1 MRNGVNG
8 MPHRGIFTASPVGLR
23 TAVTTATIRRRLKAH
38 STISNHEDDM
48 KILLR
53 DVRLAFPNLW
63 KATAPKGGGE
73 VAFSASFLL
82 LPNHKQIPE
91 IKKAML
97 SLATEKWGAKGAAT
111 YKALE
116 SSDKLALHNGDSK
129 SEYEGFE
136 GNLYVSTRSRVR
148 PSVFD
153 GQRQELT
160 EADGK
165 PYSGCYVNAS
175 IELWAQDNSY
185 GKRINAQ
192 LRGVQFLRDGDAFAG
207 GGKAA
212 DAEEF
217 DDLGVPDDTSGNDD
231 LAA

>member
-1 MRNGVNG
+1 
-8 MPHRGIFTASPVGLR
+8 
-23 TAVTTATIRRRLKAH
+23 
-38 STISNHEDDM
+38 M
-48 KILLR
+48 KLLLR

-73 VAFSASFLL
+73 EAFSASFLL
-82 LPNHKQIPE
+82 TADHKQLPE
-91 IKKAML
+91 IKKA
-97 SLATEKWGAKGAAT
+97 LAAVASEKWGAKSVAV

-116 SSDKLALHNGDSK
+116 AADKTCLHNGDSK
-129 SEYEGFE
+129 AEYDGFE
-136 GNLYVSTRSRVR
+136 GNLYISSRAKIR

-153 GQRQELT
+153 GQRSPLT

-212 DAEEF
+212 DADEF
-217 DDLGVPDDTSGNDD
+217 DKIGAPDGDD

>member
-1 MRNGVNG
+1 MR
-8 MPHRGIFTASPVGLR
+8 
-23 TAVTTATIRRRLKAH
+23 
-38 STISNHEDDM
+38 
-48 KILLR
+48 ILLR

-73 VAFSASFLL
+73 VAFSASFILP
-82 LPNHKQIPE
+82 PNHKQIPE
-91 IKKAML
+91 LKKQMKA
-97 SLATEKWGAKGAAT
+97 LATDKWGAKADT
-111 YKALE
+111 IYKALE
-116 SSDKLALHNGDSK
+116 SSDKLALHDGDK
-129 SEYEGFE
+129 KAEYEGYE
-136 GNLYVSTRSRVR
+136 GNLFVSTRSKVR

-153 GQRQELT
+153 QQRQELT

-175 IELWAQDNSY
+175 IELWAQDNDY

-207 GGKAA
+207 GGTPA

-217 DDLGVPDDTSGNDD
+217 DEISAEDGDDP

>member
-1 MRNGVNG
+1 MR
-8 MPHRGIFTASPVGLR
+8 
-23 TAVTTATIRRRLKAH
+23 
-38 STISNHEDDM
+38 
-48 KILLR
+48 ILLK

-73 VAFSASFLL
+73 AAFSASLL
-82 LPNHKQIPE
+82 MPKTHKQVAE
-91 IKKAML
+91 LKAAFKAM
-97 SLATEKWGAKGAAT
+97 AKEKWGAKGESVL
-111 YKALE
+111 KALE
-116 SSDKLALHNGDSK
+116 AADKLCLHDGDGK
-129 SEYEGFE
+129 ADYEGFE
-136 GNLYVSTRSRVR
+136 DQLYVSSRSKIR

-153 GQRQELT
+153 GQRQELN

-207 GGKAA
+207 GGHAA
-212 DAEEF
+212 DADEF
-217 DDLGVPDDTSGNDD
+217 DEIAAPDEDPLT
-231 LAA
+231 A

>member
-1 MRNGVNG
+1 
-8 MPHRGIFTASPVGLR
+8 
-23 TAVTTATIRRRLKAH
+23 
-38 STISNHEDDM
+38 M

-63 KATAPKGGGE
+63 KASAPKGGGE
-73 VAFSASFLL
+73 EAFSANFLL
-82 LPNHKQIPE
+82 APDHKQVAE
-91 IKKAML
+91 LKKAML
-97 SLATEKWGAKGAAT
+97 AVATEKWGAKGAAT
-111 YKALE
+111 YKTLE
-116 SSDKLALHNGDSK
+116 STNKLALHDGDTK
-129 SEYEGFE
+129 ADYEGYE
-136 GNLYVSTRSRVR
+136 GNLFVSTRSKVR

-153 GQRQELT
+153 GQRNPLT

-175 IELWAQDNSY
+175 IELWAQSNDF

-207 GGKAA
+207 GSKPA
-212 DAEEF
+212 DSEEF
-217 DDLGVPDDTSGNDD
+217 DDIAAPDEGGDD

>member
-1 MRNGVNG
+1 
-8 MPHRGIFTASPVGLR
+8 
-23 TAVTTATIRRRLKAH
+23 
-38 STISNHEDDM
+38 M

-53 DVRLAFPNLW
+53 DWRLAFPNIW
-63 KATAPKGGGE
+63 KASAPKGGGE
-73 VAFSASFLL
+73 EAFSASFLAA
-82 LPNHKQIPE
+82 PDHKQIPE
-91 IKKAML
+91 IKKAM
-97 SLATEKWGAKGAAT
+97 AAVAAEKWGAKSVAV

-116 SSDKLALHNGDSK
+116 SADKLALHSGDAK

-136 GNLYVSTRSRVR
+136 GQLFISTRSKIR

-153 GQRQELT
+153 GQRAELV

-175 IELWAQDNSY
+175 IEFWAQDNKDY

-212 DAEEF
+212 DADDF
-217 DDLGVPDDTSGNDD
+217 DEIGAPDSDDD

>member
-1 MRNGVNG
+1 
-8 MPHRGIFTASPVGLR
+8 
-23 TAVTTATIRRRLKAH
+23 
-38 STISNHEDDM
+38 M

-73 VAFSASFLL
+73 TAFSASFLL
-82 LPNHKQIPE
+82 APDHKQVAE
-91 IKKAML
+91 IKKSMQA
-97 SLATEKWGAKGAAT
+97 LAKEKWGAKGDAV
-111 YKALE
+111 YKAMD
-116 SSDKLALHNGDSK
+116 SSDKLCLHNGDSK

-136 GNLYVSTRSRVR
+136 GNLCVSTRSKVR
-148 PSVFD
+148 PTVFD

-165 PYSGCYVNAS
+165 PYSGCFVNAS

-212 DAEEF
+212 DADEF
-217 DDLGVPDDTSGNDD
+217 DELGTADDADD
-231 LAA
+231 LSK